1 MPGQPAKDAI
11 MDARTAQRAFVFI
24 FCTRLLDAISFGLIV
39 PVMPELLMTVGKMPL
54 AEATRIGGW
63 LFITYAALQFLFGPL
78 MGALSDQFGRRPIIF
93 LSLAAFAADYL
104 LLAAAPTLTWL
115 FVGRAIAGIAG
126 AVYAPAN
133 AFAAD
138 ITPPEQR
145 GRMFGRLGAAFGLGF
160 IIGPALGGLVGELGP
175 RAPFVLAAVLS
186 AANLVFGYVV
196 LPESLPA
203 ERRRKLDWSRANP
216 LGGLLALGRYGG
228 VIGIILAYFLF
239 SLAFNVYPG
248 TWSYYTEA
256 KFGWS
261 SSMIGLSLMTS
272 GVCMA
277 FVQFVLTGPIIARLG
292 EARAAMMAMGFA
304 IVGCFAQALVSE
316 GWMVFVLQPLI
327 CLQALSFPTINALIS
342 RRVSPREQGALQG
355 VMGSMTALGSVFG
368 PVMLTQVLAAFTESG
383 APVYFPGA
391 AFVLAGCLMLVSLTA
406 LSLELRRQ
414 TRSGVG

>member
-1 MPGQPAKDAI
+1 
-11 MDARTAQRAFVFI
+11 MDAVAARRAFIFI
-24 FCTRLLDAISFGLIV
+24 FCTRLLDAISFGLIM
-39 PVMPELLMTVGKMPL
+39 PVMPELLMDVGKMPL

-93 LSLAAFAADYL
+93 LSLIAFAADYV
-104 LLAAAPTLTWL
+104 LLALAPTLLWL
-115 FVGRAIAGIAG
+115 FIGRAIAGIAG

-145 GRMFGRLGAAFGLGF
+145 GKMFGRLSAAFGLGF

-186 AANLVFGYVV
+186 AANLVFGYLV
-196 LPESLPA
+196 LPESLPP
-203 ERRRKLDWSRANP
+203 ERRRKLEWKRANP
-216 LGGLLALGRYGG
+216 LGGLLALRRYGG
-228 VIGIILAYFLF
+228 VIGIILAYFLY

-272 GVCMA
+272 GLCMA
-277 FVQFVLTGPIIARLG
+277 FVQFVLTGPVIARLG
-292 EARAAMMAMGFA
+292 EAKAALMAISFA
-304 IVGCFAQALVSE
+304 IFGCFAQAFVSE

-327 CLQALSFPTINALIS
+327 CLQALSFPTVNALIS
-342 RRVSPREQGALQG
+342 RRVAANEQGALQG
-355 VMGSMTALGSVFG
+355 VMGSVTALGSVFG
-368 PVMLTQVLAAFTESG
+368 PVMLTQTLAYFTEAG

-391 AFVLAGCLMLVSLTA
+391 AFALAGMLMIISLIA
-406 LSLELRRQ
+406 LSLELGRQ
-414 TRSGVG
+414 TRAGLHT

>member
-1 MPGQPAKDAI
+1 
-11 MDARTAQRAFVFI
+11 MDAQAARRAFFFI
-24 FCTRLLDAISFGLIV
+24 FCTRLLDAISFGLIM
-39 PVMPELLMTVGKMPL
+39 PVMPDLLMQVGKMEL

-63 LFITYAALQFLFGPL
+63 LFITYAVLQFLFGPL
-78 MGALSDQFGRRPIIF
+78 MGGLSDQFGRRPIIF
-93 LSLAAFAADYL
+93 LSLIAFAADYV
-104 LLAAAPTLTWL
+104 LLAVAPTLTWL

-145 GRMFGRLGAAFGLGF
+145 GKMFGRLGAAFGLGF

-186 AANLVFGYVV
+186 AANLVFGYFV
-196 LPESLPA
+196 LPESLPP
-203 ERRRKLDWSRANP
+203 ERRRKLDWKRANP
-216 LGGLLALGRYGG
+216 LGGLMALGRYGG

-261 SSMIGLSLMTS
+261 SSTIGLSLMTS
-272 GVCMA
+272 GLCMA
-277 FVQFVLTGPIIARLG
+277 FVQFVLTGPVIARLG
-292 EARAAMMAMGFA
+292 EARAALLAMGFA
-304 IVGCFAQALVSE
+304 IFGCFAQAFVTE
-316 GWMVFVLQPLI
+316 GWMIFVLQPLI

-368 PVMLTQVLAAFTESG
+368 PLMLTQVLAYYTGGG
-383 APVYFPGA
+383 ASLYFPGA
-391 AFVLAGCLMLVSLTA
+391 AFFLAGILMLVSLVA
-406 LSLELRRQ
+406 LTLEIGRQ
-414 TRSGVG
+414 TRAGLH

>member
-1 MPGQPAKDAI
+1 
-11 MDARTAQRAFVFI
+11 MDALQARRAFIFI
-24 FCTRLLDAISFGLIV
+24 FCTRLLDAISFGLIM
-39 PVMPELLMTVGKMPL
+39 PVMPDLLMEVGQMDL

-63 LFITYAALQFLFGPL
+63 LFITYAALQFLCGPL

-93 LSLAAFAADYL
+93 LSLIAFAADYL
-104 LLAAAPTLTWL
+104 LLAVAPTLMWL
-115 FVGRAIAGIAG
+115 FIGRAIAGIAG

-145 GRMFGRLGAAFGLGF
+145 GKMFGRLGAAFGLGF

-186 AANLVFGYVV
+186 AANLVFGYLV
-196 LPESLPA
+196 LPESLPQ
-203 ERRRKLDWSRANP
+203 ERRRKLEWKRANP
-216 LGGLLALGRYGG
+216 LGGLMALGHYGG

-272 GVCMA
+272 GLCMA

-292 EARAAMMAMGFA
+292 EARAAMLAMSVAVF
-304 IVGCFAQALVSE
+304 GCFAQAFVTE
-316 GWMVFVLQPLI
+316 GWMIFVLQPLI
-327 CLQALSFPTINALIS
+327 CLQALSFPTVNALIS
-342 RRVSPREQGALQG
+342 RRVSPSEQGALQG
-355 VMGSMTALGSVFG
+355 VMGSMQALGSVFG
-368 PVMLTQVLAAFTESG
+368 PVMLTQVLAAFTERG

-391 AFVLAGCLMLVSLTA
+391 AFMLAGILMLISLVA
-406 LSLELRRQ
+406 LSIEIGRQ
-414 TRSGVG
+414 TRAGLRT

>member
-1 MPGQPAKDAI
+1 MNTQQ
-11 MDARTAQRAFVFI
+11 ARRAFIFI
-24 FCTRLLDAISFGLIV
+24 FCTRLLDAISIGLIM
-39 PVMPELLMTVGKMPL
+39 PVMPELLMEVGRMPL

-78 MGALSDQFGRRPIIF
+78 MGALSDQIGRRPVIF
-93 LSLAAFAADYL
+93 LSLIAFAADYV
-104 LLAAAPTLTWL
+104 LLAVAPTLMWL
-115 FVGRAIAGIAG
+115 FIGRAIAGVAG

-145 GRMFGRLGAAFGLGF
+145 GQMFGRLGAAFGLGF
-160 IIGPALGGLVGELGP
+160 IIGPALGGLVGEMGP

-186 AANLVFGYVV
+186 AANLAFGYFV
-196 LPESLPA
+196 LPESLPP
-203 ERRRKLDWSRANP
+203 ERRRKLEWKRANP
-216 LGGLLALGRYGG
+216 LGGLMALGRYGG

-248 TWSYYTEA
+248 TWSYFTEA

-261 SSMIGLSLMTS
+261 SSTIGLSLMVS
-272 GVCMA
+272 GLCMA

-292 EARAAMMAMGFA
+292 EARAALMAMGFA
-304 IVGCFAQALVSE
+304 IFSCFAQAFAWE
-316 GWMVFVLQPLI
+316 GWMIFALQPLI

-342 RRVSPREQGALQG
+342 RRVAPDEQGALQG

-391 AFVLAGCLMLVSLTA
+391 AFVLAGCLMIVSLIG
-406 LSLELRRQ
+406 LSLEIGRQ
-414 TRSGVG
+414 TRAGLHK